1 MRRPGPRAR
10 TCRGSATFLTSY
22 SGPAIGPAG
31 RVARDGEPRPLATAI
46 ELAGYRVVQE
56 SLTNTIRYAPG
67 AAATVCLAYRA
78 DGIMVEWWMTGLA
91 HYHEAVPAGQGGG
104 TGLAGLSERT
114 RLLDGRL
121 EAGAGPGRF
130 RGARIPARPV
140 TIRVLVADDQPV
152 VRAGVATMLG
162 TQPDMNVVGD
172 AANGMEAVAKAALL
186 HPDVV
191 MMDVRMPQL
200 NGIDATRRVVA
211 LAPPPPRVVLLTTFD
226 LDEYVFDGLL
236 AGASGFLVKHAPP
249 EEILLAVRAA
259 AVGDALVSPAPM
271 RRLVEHFVRGRPRAV
286 PDLDRLTDREREVL
300 VLVVRGLSNAAI
312 ARHLVIGETTV
323 KTHVTRILAKLALRD
338 RAHAVIYA
346 YETGLVRP
354 GDAAGP

>member
-1 MRRPGPRAR
+1 
-10 TCRGSATFLTSY
+10 
-22 SGPAIGPAG
+22 
-31 RVARDGEPRPLATAI
+31 
-46 ELAGYRVVQE
+46 
-56 SLTNTIRYAPG
+56 
-67 AAATVCLAYRA
+67 
-78 DGIMVEWWMTGLA
+78 
-91 HYHEAVPAGQGGG
+91 
-104 TGLAGLSERT
+104 
-114 RLLDGRL
+114 
-121 EAGAGPGRF
+121 
-130 RGARIPARPV
+130 V
-140 TIRVLVADDQPV
+140 TIRILVVDDQPV

-162 TQPDMNVVGD
+162 TQPDMTVVGD
-172 AANGMEAVAKAALL
+172 AANGVEAVAKAALL
-186 HPDVV
+186 RPDVV

-236 AGASGFLVKHAPP
+236 AGASGFLVKHALP

-271 RRLVEHFVRGRPRAV
+271 RRLVEHFVRGRPRAA

-354 GDAAGP
+354 GDAAGPESWPAKPG